1 MNSET
6 ATSQYPLVT
15 IALPLYNAGFTIEAA
30 LQSILFQTYKNWEL
44 IVIDDGST
52 DNGPAIVESISDP
65 RITLLRDGVN
75 RGISFRLNQALDLAK
90 GSYFARMDADD
101 ISFPQRL
108 EEQVK
113 FLQADQ
119 SIDLLAT
126 GILFFKNDGSV
137 QGVMPVKASH
147 SLICQSPWNGF
158 YMPHPTWLGRLEWFK
173 KYYYNSDADK
183 AEDQELLYR
192 SYSMSRFACLP
203 EVLLAYRQDQR
214 SFEKML
220 AARYVFAK
228 SFANVAL
235 MQKQYQ
241 VLPILVLVQ
250 LVKVIAD
257 FMNIAFGAKRLR
269 NKLADVPA
277 NTCVAWHEIWEKVHK
292 SNDNP

>member
-1 MNSET
+1 MSG
-6 ATSQYPLVT
+6 PLVT
-15 IALPLYNAGFTIEAA
+15 IALPLYNAGSTIRASV
-30 LQSILFQTYKNWEL
+30 QSILLQTYENWEL

-52 DNGPAIVESISDP
+52 DNGPEIVESISDP
-65 RITLLRDGVN
+65 RITLVRDGVN
-75 RGISFRLNQALDLAK
+75 RGISFRLNQALDLAR

-101 ISFPQRL
+101 IAFPQRL
-108 EEQVK
+108 EKQVK

-292 SNDNP
+292 SNGNP